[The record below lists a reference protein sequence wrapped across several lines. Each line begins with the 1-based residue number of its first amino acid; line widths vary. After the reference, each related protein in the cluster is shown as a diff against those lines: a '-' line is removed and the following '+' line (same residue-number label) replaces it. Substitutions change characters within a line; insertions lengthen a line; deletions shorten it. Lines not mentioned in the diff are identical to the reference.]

1 MECVFEGLKKI
12 INFRQ
17 VIQFGGISEA
27 GSYILSKS
35 SKRNSA
41 IVRQIFFLLNKPDR
55 KRTFVIIATQ
65 MAFGILDL
73 VGVALVGVLGALTVS
88 GIKSG
93 VPGNRVQLVLE
104 SLNIDGLSFQQQ
116 ITWLGLMASGF
127 LIARTILSAIVT
139 RKTLSFLANRGAS
152 ISTELVSKFLAQPM
166 TSIQRSTSFQSMYN
180 LTTGVWIAVIEVLGT
195 SIVMVTDLS
204 LLIILSAGLFVLDP
218 GLAIVTTLTFSCVA
232 LIMYKVMHNKAK
244 ILGEERTAFE
254 VKSNQKI
261 SEVIGSYREAF
272 VRGRRSYY
280 ADEIGKLRFSL
291 AEVEAVSNFMPYVSK
306 YIIEVTV
313 IAGGLAICAIQFLL
327 NDAVHAIATL
337 SVFMAAG
344 SRIAPAV
351 LRLQQ
356 GAITIRSRI
365 GQSVGTL
372 NLISELSDSEILPP
386 SVDAYDFSHSNFR
399 SGIKLDNVSYTYP
412 NNLIPAIHIDSLSIP
427 EGQSLAV
434 VGPSGAG
441 KTTLIDVLLGIL
453 KSQEGFV
460 EIGGLSPS
468 EVIDR
473 WPGSISYVPQDITII
488 DGTLR
493 QNISMGF
500 DAQGSDD
507 ELVLQAIKLAQLD
520 DFLLQLPEGLDSFLG
535 ERGGKISGGQRQRI
549 GIARAL
555 FTKPRILVLD
565 EATSS
570 LDGETEA
577 DISEAIYNLK
587 GKTTL
592 IIIAHR
598 LASVRNCDSIVY
610 LEAGKM
616 IAQGNFE
623 QLRQLVPNFEKQA
636 SLMGL

>member
-1 MECVFEGLKKI
+1 MSK
-12 INFRQ
+12 
-17 VIQFGGISEA
+17 
-27 GSYILSKS
+27 GST
-35 SKRNSA
+35 RNSA
-41 IVRQIFFLLNKPDR
+41 IVRQIFFLLNRQDR
-55 KRTFVIIATQ
+55 RRTSIIIATQ
-65 MAFGILDL
+65 MAFGVLDL
-73 VGVALVGVLGALTVS
+73 IGVALVGVLGALTVS
-88 GIKSG
+88 GIQSG
-93 VPGNRVQLVLE
+93 VPGNRVSLVLE
-104 SLNIDGLSFQQQ
+104 TLNIEELTFQQQ
-116 ITWLGLMASGF
+116 VTWLGLMASGF
-127 LIARTILSAIVT
+127 LVTRTLLSAVVT
-139 RKTLSFLANRGAS
+139 RKTLSFLANRGAV
-152 ISTELVSKFLAQPM
+152 ISSELVSKFLAQPM
-166 TSIQRSTSFQSMYN
+166 TSIQRTTSFQSMYN

-218 GLAIVTTLTFSCVA
+218 GLATVTTLTFSCVA
-232 LIMYKVMHNKAK
+232 VLMYKVMHKKAK
-244 ILGEERTAFE
+244 LLGEERTALE
-254 VKSNQKI
+254 IKSNQKI

-272 VRGRRSYY
+272 VRGRRFYY

-291 AEVEAVSNFMPYVSK
+291 AKVEATSNFMPYISK
-306 YIIEVTV
+306 YVIEITV
-313 IAGGLAICAIQFLL
+313 IAGGLAVCAIQFLF
-327 NDAVHAIATL
+327 NDATNAIATL

-351 LRLQQ
+351 LRIQQ
-356 GAITIRSRI
+356 GAITVRSRI

-372 NLISELSDSEILPP
+372 NLITDLGNSETLPP
-386 SVDAYDFSHSNFR
+386 SVAVHDFIHTSFKG
-399 SGIKLDNVSYTYP
+399 GIKLEDVSYTYP
-412 NNLIPAIHIDSLSIP
+412 NNASPAIQIDSLVIP
-427 EGQSLAV
+427 DGQSLAV

-453 KSQEGFV
+453 ECQEGHI
-460 EIGGLSPS
+460 EIGGLPPG
-468 EVIDR
+468 EVIES

-500 DAQGSDD
+500 EAEGEND

-520 DFLLQLPEGLDSFLG
+520 DFLQQLPEGLDSLLG

-592 IIIAHR
+592 IVIAHR

-610 LEAGKM
+610 LESGKL
-616 IAQGNFE
+616 IAQGDFE
-623 QLRQLVPNFEKQA
+623 QLRIMVPNFEKQA

>member
-1 MECVFEGLKKI
+1 LRKSGTS
-12 INFRQ
+12 NF
-17 VIQFGGISEA
+17 
-27 GSYILSKS
+27 
-35 SKRNSA
+35 A
-41 IVRQIFFLLNKPDR
+41 IVQQIFYILNKPDR
-55 KRTFVIIATQ
+55 KRTCIIVTTQ
-65 MAFGILDL
+65 MAFGLLDL
-73 VGVALVGVLGALTVS
+73 IGVALVGVLGALTVS
-88 GIKSG
+88 GIQSG
-93 VPGNRVQLVLE
+93 EPGNRVSLVLE
-104 SLNIDGLSFQQQ
+104 TLNLDALSFQQQ
-116 ITWLGLMASGF
+116 VTWLGLMASGF
-127 LIARTILSAIVT
+127 LIARTILSAVVT
-139 RKTLSFLANRGAS
+139 RRTLSFLANRGAS
-152 ISTELVSKFLAQPM
+152 ISAQLVRKFLAQPM
-166 TSIQRSTSFQSMYN
+166 TSVQQSTSFQSMYN

-204 LLIILSAGLFVLDP
+204 LLIILSVGLFVLDP

-232 LIMYKVMHNKAK
+232 ILMYKIMHDKAK
-244 ILGEERTAFE
+244 VLGEVRTVLE

-280 ADEIGKLRFSL
+280 ADEIGRLRFSL
-291 AEVEAVSNFMPYVSK
+291 AGVEASSNFMPYISK
-306 YIIEVTV
+306 YVIEITV
-313 IAGGLAICAIQFLL
+313 IAGGLIICAIQFLL
-327 NDAVHAIATL
+327 NDAVQAIATL

-356 GAITIRSRI
+356 GAITVRSRI
-365 GQSVGTL
+365 GQSKGTL
-372 NLISELSDSEILPP
+372 NMIADLGNSEVLPP
-386 SVDAYDFSHSNFR
+386 SVEVYDFMHTNFEG
-399 SGIKLDNVSYTYP
+399 GIRLEDVSYTYP
-412 NNLIPAIHIDSLSIP
+412 NNPTPAIQIDSLFIP
-427 EGQSLAV
+427 DGQSLAV

-453 KSQEGFV
+453 RSQQGIV
-460 EIGGLSPS
+460 AIGDLSPT
-468 EVIDR
+468 EVIER

-500 DAQGSDD
+500 EAKGEDD
-507 ELVLQAIKLAQLD
+507 ELIHQAIKLAQLD
-520 DFLLQLPEGLDSFLG
+520 DFLAQLPEGLDSFLG

-577 DISEAIYNLK
+577 DISQAIYNLK

-592 IIIAHR
+592 IVIAHR
-598 LASVRNCDSIVY
+598 LASVRNCDSVVY
-610 LEAGKM
+610 LEDGKL
-616 IAQGNFE
+616 IAQGDFE
-623 QLRQLVPNFEKQA
+623 QVRRLVPNFDKQA

>member
-1 MECVFEGLKKI
+1 
-12 INFRQ
+12 
-17 VIQFGGISEA
+17 
-27 GSYILSKS
+27 LSKGS
-35 SKRNSA
+35 TRNSA
-41 IVRQIFFLLNKPDR
+41 IVRQIFFLLNRQDR
-55 KRTFVIIATQ
+55 RRTSIIIATQ
-65 MAFGILDL
+65 MAFGVLDL
-73 VGVALVGVLGALTVS
+73 IGVALVGVLGALTVS
-88 GIKSG
+88 GIQSG
-93 VPGNRVQLVLE
+93 VPGNRVSLVLE
-104 SLNIDGLSFQQQ
+104 TLNIEELTFQQQ
-116 ITWLGLMASGF
+116 VTWLGLMASGF
-127 LIARTILSAIVT
+127 LVTRTLLSAVVT
-139 RKTLSFLANRGAS
+139 RKTLSFLANRGAV
-152 ISTELVSKFLAQPM
+152 ISSELVSKFLAQPM
-166 TSIQRSTSFQSMYN
+166 TSIQRTTSFQSMYN

-218 GLAIVTTLTFSCVA
+218 GLATVTTLTFSCVA
-232 LIMYKVMHNKAK
+232 VLMYKVMHKKAK
-244 ILGEERTAFE
+244 LLGEERTALE
-254 VKSNQKI
+254 IKSNQKI

-272 VRGRRSYY
+272 VRGRRFYY

-291 AEVEAVSNFMPYVSK
+291 AKVEATSNFMPYISK
-306 YIIEVTV
+306 YVIEITV
-313 IAGGLAICAIQFLL
+313 IAGGLAVCAIQFLF
-327 NDAVHAIATL
+327 NDATNAIATL

-351 LRLQQ
+351 LRIQQ
-356 GAITIRSRI
+356 GAITVRSRI

-372 NLISELSDSEILPP
+372 NLITDLGNSETLPP
-386 SVDAYDFSHSNFR
+386 SVAVHDFIHTSFKG
-399 SGIKLDNVSYTYP
+399 GIKLEDVSYTYP
-412 NNLIPAIHIDSLSIP
+412 NNASPAIQIDSLVIP
-427 EGQSLAV
+427 DGQSLAV

-453 KSQEGFV
+453 ECQEGHI
-460 EIGGLSPS
+460 EIGGLPPG
-468 EVIDR
+468 EVIES

-500 DAQGSDD
+500 EAEGEND

-520 DFLLQLPEGLDSFLG
+520 DFLQQLPEGLDSLLG

-592 IIIAHR
+592 IVIAHR

-610 LEAGKM
+610 LESGKL
-616 IAQGNFE
+616 IAQGDFE
-623 QLRQLVPNFEKQA
+623 QLRIMVPNFEKQA